1 MTEIESVVISR
12 PTHSPAIHRA
22 TVGRVWIVM
31 KDLRP
36 KKPPPRRSTRTL
48 GLGVTSEG
56 PSRQRVARG
65 DSLRRFLC
73 AMTADVHVDA
83 YHTWTVSPGGAA
95 IAAAACVEVHFQ
107 HSPSLPFDLLGS
119 LPQPPEVKMS
129 LIGRRVRELLDH
141 LRGRQSTGTHSDAKS
156 RSARYFPVPR
166 SNLRRSAPR
175 RSWSREA
182 EHV

>member
-1 MTEIESVVISR
+1 M
-12 PTHSPAIHRA
+12 
-22 TVGRVWIVM
+22 G
-31 KDLRP
+31 
-36 KKPPPRRSTRTL
+36 RRS
-48 GLGVTSEG
+48 
-56 PSRQRVARG
+56 ARG

-73 AMTADVHVDA
+73 AMTADMHADA

-95 IAAAACVEVHFQ
+95 IAAAACVEVVFQ
-107 HSPSLPFDLLGS
+107 HSPPLPFDLLGS

-141 LRGRQSTGTHSDAKS
+141 LVLGRQSAGTHSDAKS

-166 SNLRRSAPR
+166 SNLRRSARR
-175 RSWSREA
+175 RSWRREA